1 MGRDAPLAL
10 LSSLIA
16 QHAAILRVSLALMA
30 SLSMAHAFL
39 VVLATMHKAVHA
51 LSVLLHAQLA
61 RAKQAAHLACLVD
74 TKWA

>member
-1 MGRDAPLAL
+1 MGRHAPFAL

-16 QHAAILRVSLALMA
+16 RLAAILRVSPALMG

-51 LSVLLHAQLA
+51 LSALLHAQLA
-61 RAKQAAHLACLVD
+61 RAKPTAHLACLVD